1 MKIQTK
7 FICIM
12 GLVLF
17 ISLITVFLISYSI
30 IKKGIAEAKGEMFA
44 RISND
49 VLGFVRM
56 QDKRVQ
62 KGEIALEDA
71 QEEVREYVNGPKLPD
86 GSRDASKSEMNLH
99 YSGMEKDPY
108 MYVWSLNSKGRIVL
122 HPFALEMA
130 EAWDLT
136 VDGKYTVRDSYG
148 NPNMTGV
155 IFRELWQNPGE
166 PIYTFLVYQVYYK
179 PWDWIIGTGAREEI
193 LYADMRQKL
202 MKRLGLGSVVL
213 LIAAIFIGY
222 MGTKMTTNSILKVN
236 LMMKDVSE
244 GDSDLT
250 KRLEIK
256 SRDEIGEISINFNNF
271 IIKLQEM
278 IQDVSKSIEQFS
290 SSSSELFVISKKM
303 SDDSDQTSFKSGAVA
318 TAAKEMRENMVSIAA
333 AMEQSS
339 MNTNTVASSV
349 QEMNSTINEIA
360 QNAEKARGISE
371 QAVSKVIEA
380 TDQMNELGM
389 AAEAIGKV
397 VETITD
403 ISEQVNLLSLNATI
417 EAARAGEAG
426 KGFAVVASEIKALAN
441 QTSEASMDIKLKIE
455 HIQNSSSTTLSG
467 ISEIKEVIYN
477 VNDIVGAIASAVEEQ
492 SVAANEITENIN
504 QVSSGIEDVNQNV
517 ATSSAVV
524 DEITKD
530 ISDVNQSA
538 SDLSSSSNKV
548 KQSAKNLSDLANE
561 LNLMV
566 ERFKI

>member
-30 IKKGIAEAKGEMFA
+30 IKKGIVEAKGEMFA

-99 YSGMEKDPY
+99 YSCMEKDPY

-278 IQDVSKSIEQFS
+278 IQDVSKSVEQFS
-290 SSSSELFVISKKM
+290 SSSSELFVISEKM

-477 VNDIVGAIASAVEEQ
+477 VNDIVGVIASAVEQQ
-492 SVAANEITENIN
+492 SAAANEITENIN

-517 ATSSAVV
+517 ANSSAVV